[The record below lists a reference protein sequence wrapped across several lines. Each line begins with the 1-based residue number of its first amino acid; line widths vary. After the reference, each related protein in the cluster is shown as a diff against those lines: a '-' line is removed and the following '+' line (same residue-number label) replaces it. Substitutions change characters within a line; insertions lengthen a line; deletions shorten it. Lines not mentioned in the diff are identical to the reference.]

1 MCDIDVRFCVRDTFL
16 HKYILVVISEHKF
29 GSSMDAPLC
38 SRRFREKFF
47 LIRSNC
53 SPAGA
58 SCSLGS
64 ITSEYSHDCYKS
76 DRTKKY
82 DYEGSMEPLL
92 LLPLDV
98 GCNIYLLT
106 DC

>member
-1 MCDIDVRFCVRDTFL
+1 ML
-16 HKYILVVISEHKF
+16 HCAAEDLERNFISL
-29 GSSMDAPLC
+29 D
-38 SRRFREKFF
+38 
-47 LIRSNC
+47 LIV

-82 DYEGSMEPLL
+82 DYEGSMQPLL

-106 DC
+106 DS